1 MYNELKIKLSG
12 KVGLDL
18 TLEEQHALLVE
29 LEERIGSLLE
39 AYGVKD
45 IEYNTMISKV
55 VYIDDSYE
63 C

>member
-1 MYNELKIKLSG
+1 MYNELKIKMLG

-18 TLEEQHALLVE
+18 TLEEQHTLLVE

-45 IEYNTMISKV
+45 IKYDTMISKV

>member
-1 MYNELKIKLSG
+1 MYNELKIKMLG

-18 TLEEQHALLVE
+18 TLEEQHTLLVE

-45 IEYNTMISKV
+45 IKYDTMISKV
-55 VYIDDSYE
+55 VYIDDSYK

>member
-1 MYNELKIKLSG
+1 MYNELKIKMLG

-18 TLEEQHALLVE
+18 TVEEQHALLVE